1 MATSAQSEENE
12 PPQNIISIT
21 VCFRAFKGKKY
32 EEEKLS
38 EIYATFCALI
48 NSHGGRVTF
57 SLQSGDVSDAKNL
70 ERRIRQKF
78 SSLLG
83 HWCML
88 NAINRISLC
97 DSEMEFQVEGMS
109 ELCTLHYNI
118 YIPTNLQT
126 VALGSA
132 KDVKKILK
140 PTRIIELD
148 HLIKPNDYY
157 KTFVSGKPLTEGPLH
172 LEDGTKQFKHL
183 TSEHG
188 KRVTLGDRMIRKENK
203 FVNYVSSFGNHR
215 GGHIYYGVDDDGIV
229 QGQCIEGKR
238 DIVKKVRKAIINVIW
253 PSDNEQFTPIKGQHW
268 DLFFEP
274 VHDEKGRTINKT
286 FVIVVYISYCGGGVF
301 ALEPESYHI
310 VDGNVSAIPFE
321 DWKRRLLQTAS
332 QIHSI
337 ARSNFT
343 TTKSQH
349 TYYMI
354 MERMMDLRNQG
365 KSSVFKAYISHV
377 NKEFNTINVQLS
389 TLSQVATYEFRLG
402 ELEKADGLIEEYD
415 SLYPQC
421 EENMLVPG
429 SMGLYIKSANKR
441 AQGQY
446 QESYELAWHG
456 LQMAEGI
463 TPGLIQAWFYTHT
476 ALLANIL
483 ANKEVNPE
491 RRIEL
496 VMEAKRLLGI
506 ALDYS
511 NHVKAANKFIK
522 AVVDLQQKVY
532 IHLSALYLGQSLS
545 GSLAPSDYVSKD
557 DVSSAKNCLFMVAKL
572 KSEGHELSPMR
583 DVQCLLACSAL
594 YYRQFQHGIT
604 DVDVCNKLRITDVDV
619 KGDHRQLSLDICDK
633 ALELASSSSNDF
645 KEMIRYCQQ
654 LKTAIVKS

>member
-1 MATSAQSEENE
+1 MATSAQSEGNE
-12 PPQNIISIT
+12 LPQNTISIN
-21 VCFRAFKGKKY
+21 VCFRAFRRKKY
-32 EEEKLS
+32 QEDKLY

-57 SLQSGDVSDAKNL
+57 SLQSGGVSDAKNL
-70 ERRIRQKF
+70 ERRIGQKF

-83 HWCML
+83 QWCML
-88 NAINRISLC
+88 NAINLISLC

-109 ELCTLHYNI
+109 LLCTLHYNI

-126 VALGSA
+126 VALESA

-140 PTRIIELD
+140 PKRIIELD
-148 HLIKPNDYY
+148 HLIKPNDYH
-157 KTFVSGKPLTEGPLH
+157 KTFVFGKPLTEGPLH

-183 TSEHG
+183 KSEHT
-188 KRVTLGDRMIRKENK
+188 KRVTLGDRMTSNENK

-215 GGHIYYGVDDDGIV
+215 GGHIYYGIDDDGIV
-229 QGQCIEGKR
+229 QGQCIKDKQ
-238 DIVKKVRKAIINVIW
+238 DIVKKVRKAINNVIW
-253 PSDNEQFTPIKGQHW
+253 PSDNGQFTPMQGQHW
-268 DLFFEP
+268 EIFFEP
-274 VHDEKGRTINKT
+274 VYDEKGGTINKT

-310 VDGNVSAIPFE
+310 IDGQVTTIPFE

-332 QIHSI
+332 QIHPI
-337 ARSNFT
+337 ARSKFI

-365 KSSVFKAYISHV
+365 KNKVFKAYISHV
-377 NKEFNTINVQLS
+377 NKEFDTINVQLS
-389 TLSQVATYEFRLG
+389 TLSQAATCEFRLG
-402 ELEKADGLIEEYD
+402 EFEKADELIAKYD
-415 SLYPQC
+415 SLHPQC
-421 EENMLVPG
+421 EENMLIPG
-429 SMGLYIKSANKR
+429 SMGLYIKSANNR
-441 AQGQY
+441 AQEKY

-463 TPGLIQAWFYTHT
+463 TPGLIQAWFCTHT

-483 ANKEVNPE
+483 ANKEVDLE
-491 RRIEL
+491 RRNEL
-496 VMEAKRLLGI
+496 VMEAKRLLGM

-511 NHVKAANKFIK
+511 NHVKASNKFIK

-557 DVSSAKNCLFMVAKL
+557 DVSSAKNCLSMVAKL
-572 KSEGHELSPMR
+572 ESEGHKLSPMR
-583 DVQCLLACSAL
+583 KVQCLLACSAL
-594 YYRQFQHGIT
+594 YYRQSQLGIT
-604 DVDVCNKLRITDVDV
+604 DVDVKEDQ
-619 KGDHRQLSLDICDK
+619 RQLSLKVCDE
-633 ALELASSSSNDF
+633 ALELASSNDF

-654 LKTAIVKS
+654 LKDLVVKS